1 MDHKDFTSSLGE
13 KKKLNQVK
21 KNFNFRNKY
30 DSKDIIWIT
39 IIFCIFIDQTAA
51 AYDLHCLYKLSL
63 FH

>member
-39 IIFCIFIDQTAA
+39 IIFCIFIDQTTA
-51 AYDLHCLYKLSL
+51 AYMI
-63 FH
+63 FIV